1 MPSAENQT
9 FSLYQV
15 CQDIQL
21 TIDKRYKYGYWI
33 KAEIN
38 KLNHYTR
45 SGHCYP
51 ELVEKRSSKIV
62 AQIRSVIWKTDF
74 ERIDQKFR
82 QIAGEP
88 LKDDIKILFFAYVDY
103 HPQYGLSLKIRD
115 IDPNYT
121 MGDLMQAKQET
132 LAKLKKANLINRQKQ
147 LQLPVL
153 PKRIA
158 IISVETS
165 KGYADLINILDQ
177 AKDDHNLGFFRH
189 LFPAILQ
196 GDRAVKTITQQ
207 LDNIQKV
214 KHHFDLVAIIRGGGG
229 EVGLSCFNDYQL
241 SKKIAEF
248 PLPVFTGIGHSTNQ
262 TVAEMVSHYYAIT
275 PTKIAEYLI
284 SILLDQKRSVIELAA
299 QLHRNTTNFINFY
312 TSKLSESK
320 SKTHHL
326 AKYQL
331 RNQIHYQQKLQKDIH
346 IYSTFRLKSEKQRL
360 TDIPEKIKSS
370 KHQMIVDQKL
380 LIDNN
385 IKMLTRF
392 SKKLIHQQQREMQIV
407 KKNVHHL
414 KPEQVLKR
422 GYSITRFK
430 GKAVTQTK
438 ALKKGDSLETQL
450 YDGQVSTTINDIKTN
465 ENE

>member
-1 MPSAENQT
+1 MSSTQKQS

-15 CQDIQL
+15 CEDIQL
-21 TIDKRYKYGYWI
+21 SLEKRYKYGYWI

-51 ELVEKRSSKIV
+51 ELVEKKSSKII
-62 AQIRSVIWKTDF
+62 AQIRGVIWKADF
-74 ERIDQKFR
+74 ERIDQKFKK
-82 QIAGEP
+82 IAGEP

-121 MGDLMQAKQET
+121 MGDLLQAKQDT
-132 LAKLKKANLINRQKQ
+132 LARLQQDGLINRQKQ
-147 LQLPVL
+147 LQLPLL

-165 KGYADLINILDQ
+165 KGYADFINILEQ
-177 AKDDHNLGFFRH
+177 AQMQENLGFFCH

-196 GDRAVKTITQQ
+196 GDRAVKTIINQ
-207 LDNIQKV
+207 LNYIKKV

-262 TVAEMVSHYYAIT
+262 TVAETLSYYYAIT

-284 SILLDQKRSVIELAA
+284 RILLDQKSSIVELATK
-299 QLHRNTTNFINFY
+299 LHRNSTNVINQNQ
-312 TSKLSESK
+312 SRLADAKQ
-320 SKTHHL
+320 KTHQS

-331 RNQIHYQQKLQKDIH
+331 KEQKHLNQKLQKNIH
-346 IYSTFRLKSEKQRL
+346 ILSSFR
-360 TDIPEKIKSS
+360 IKSQKEKLQDFPHKILTITNKLVNQQS
-370 KHQMIVDQKL
+370 LVVNENKNQLHKYTQKL
-380 LIDNN
+380 LIQQKNEMDS
-385 IKMLTRF
+385 IRK
-392 SKKLIHQQQREMQIV
+392 SIHL
-407 KKNVHHL
+407 L

-422 GYSITRFK
+422 GYSITRVN
-430 GKAVTQTK
+430 GKAVTHAQF
-438 ALKKGDSLETQL
+438 LNKGDLIETQL
-450 YDGQVSTTINDIKTN
+450 YNGNVTSNVNKIKNKNN
-465 ENE
+465 E

>member
-1 MPSAENQT
+1 MPSAVNQT

-62 AQIRSVIWKTDF
+62 AQIRAVIWKTDF

-88 LKDDIKILFFAYVDY
+88 LKDDIKILFFAYIDY

-115 IDPNYT
+115 IDPHYT
-121 MGDLMQAKQET
+121 MGDLMRAKQET
-132 LAKLKKANLINRQKQ
+132 LAKLKKSDLIKRQKK
-147 LQLPVL
+147 LMLPVL

-165 KGYADLINILDQ
+165 KGYADFINILDQ
-177 AKDDHNLGFFRH
+177 ATKEQKIGFFCH

-196 GDRAVKTITQQ
+196 GDRAVKTINQQ

-262 TVAEMVSHYYAIT
+262 TVAEIVSHYYAIT

-284 SILLDQKRSVIELAA
+284 SISLDQKRSVTKLAA
-299 QLHRNTTNFINFY
+299 QLHQNTTNFIHYY
-312 TSKLSESK
+312 TSKLSDCK
-320 SKTHHL
+320 SKTHQL

-331 RNQIHYQQKLQKDIH
+331 KDQIHHQQKLQKDIH
-346 IYSTFRLKSEKQRL
+346 IYSSFRLKSEKQRL
-360 TDIPEKIKSS
+360 MDIPEKIQST
-370 KHQMIVDQKL
+370 KHQMIDDQKL
-380 LIDNN
+380 TINNN
-385 IKMLTRF
+385 IVRLNKF
-392 SKKLIHQQQREMQIV
+392 SKKLIDQQLREVQIV
-407 KKNVHHL
+407 KKNVHYL

-430 GKAVTQTK
+430 GKAVTATNE
-438 ALKKGDSLETQL
+438 LKKGDSLETQL
-450 YDGQVSTTINDIKTN
+450 YDGQVSTTINNIKTN
-465 ENE
+465 ENG

>member
-1 MPSAENQT
+1 MPDNSKHI

-15 CQDIQL
+15 CKDIEKTL
-21 TIDKRYKYGYWI
+21 DKRYKYGYWI

-82 QIAGEP
+82 DIAGEP

-103 HPQYGLSLKIRD
+103 HPKYGLSLKIRD

-132 LAKLKKANLINRQKQ
+132 LAKLKKADLINRQKQ

-177 AKDDHNLGFFRH
+177 AKDEHKIGFFRH

-207 LDNIQKV
+207 LDYIEKV

-229 EVGLSCFNDYQL
+229 EVGLSYFNDYQL

-284 SILLDQKRSVIELAA
+284 APLKEQKLDLAELQEKVFKSSQYQLNEQMQQLYHLKKWMHNHSKNQLRKQTNQQEQLLQKVHVHSMFRIKNEGHHLEHSRY
-299 QLHRNTTNFINFY
+299 QLGY
-312 TSKLSESK
+312 QTSKL
-320 SKTHHL
+320 T
-326 AKYQL
+326 AKASDLVREQ
-331 RNQIHYQQKLQKDIH
+331 
-346 IYSTFRLKSEKQRL
+346 
-360 TDIPEKIKSS
+360 
-370 KHQMIVDQKL
+370 
-380 LIDNN
+380 
-385 IKMLTRF
+385 KMLLRKYTGRSLEKDQEELENF
-392 SKKLIHQQQREMQIV
+392 RKAVRYLH
-407 KKNVHHL
+407 
-414 KPEQVLKR
+414 PDQVLKR
-422 GYSITRFK
+422 GYSITRMNRRSIK
-430 GKAVTQTK
+430 HSSEVKP
-438 ALKKGDSLETQL
+438 GDQLETVL
-450 YDGQVSTTINDIKTN
+450 FEGKLKSTVNKKNNKD
-465 ENE
+465 E